1 MSETAAV
8 NQGPD
13 EPRTPRLVNV
23 ADARRVAI
31 ATARRIIA
39 RDGAGR
45 LTLDGVGHEAGLP
58 IGALASHFDNEQEL
72 LMAVAADDLG
82 GIAKAMRASNGA
94 AQPLNELV
102 QRVELLETAFTSM
115 IDRHQKSLRNRNDL
129 TSWVEQC
136 VKDLQQQVDLSDRA
150 FAQMR
155 SEIRAALPPLTVSA
169 SVSAPVVMPAPAA
182 VADAPLPANVAR
194 LIVEPPPVDA
204 LPPAPPAP
212 NFEFADIESTSFETS
227 SPASMA
233 DLPPLLSPQE
243 EKPDTSH
250 SEEAVLMDNYLL
262 DARRAAIATQ
272 AGNDRER
279 HEAKRRSNRTRVLA
293 VAFLGPIAILAT
305 AVMVLNRNVVTATP
319 ATQASMPID
328 LPIAEAA
335 PTPAPKLVSVAPGNE
350 VPPPAPVAK
359 VEAPQVNAAAPT
371 TPAPTQVANAA
382 PLENL
387 TALATKGDSKA
398 ERDLG
403 LKYLSGDGVQ
413 ADESQAAR
421 WLMRAAYRGE
431 PTAEYWLGT
440 LYARGHGV
448 PEDAFQANHW
458 YEAAAQKGNRR
469 AMHSFAVAYFQGW
482 GVEKNYAEAARW
494 FRSAADLGFVDS
506 QFNLAVLYERGAGI
520 QQSLTEAYKWYAIA
534 AKGGDKEADTRVA
547 VLATQLAPAD
557 LALAQQAAAS
567 FKPQPMDESAN
578 LAGGPQ
584 STDG

>member
-8 NQGPD
+8 NQGPN
-13 EPRTPRLVNV
+13 EPRAPRLTDVTQ
-23 ADARRVAI
+23 ARRVAI

-45 LTLDGVGHEAGLP
+45 LSLDGVGHEAGLP
-58 IGALASHFDNEQEL
+58 IGALASHFANEQEL

-82 GIAKAMRASNGA
+82 AIAKSMRASNA
-94 AQPLNELV
+94 AQPSPDIV
-102 QRVELLETAFTSM
+102 QRVELLEAAFTSM
-115 IDRHQKSLRNRNDL
+115 IDRHQKSLRERNDIS
-129 TSWVEQC
+129 SWVEQC
-136 VKDLQQQVDLSDRA
+136 VKDLQQQVDVSDRA

-155 SEIRAALPPLTVSA
+155 SEVCATLPPVTPLSA
-169 SVSAPVVMPAPAA
+169 VPAPVAE
-182 VADAPLPANVAR
+182 APLPANVSR
-194 LIVEPPPVDA
+194 LMVEPPPITA
-204 LPPAPPAP
+204 APLAPPSP
-212 NFEFADIESTSFETS
+212 
-227 SPASMA
+227 SPAA
-233 DLPPLLSPQE
+233 DLPPVLPPKAE
-243 EKPDTSH
+243 PVTSN

-272 AGNDRER
+272 AGGDRER
-279 HEAKRRSNRTRVLA
+279 HEAKRRSNRTRIVA

-305 AVMVLNRNVVTATP
+305 AAMVLNRNVVTASPTS
-319 ATQASMPID
+319 TTASVVD
-328 LPIAEAA
+328 LPIAQ
-335 PTPAPKLVSVAPGNE
+335 PAPKLVSVAPGNPLPE
-350 VPPPAPVAK
+350 PTPEPAAQQTPA
-359 VEAPQVNAAAPT
+359 ASPQVTATAPAANPT
-371 TPAPTQVANAA
+371 PTQLATTA
-382 PLENL
+382 PLDQL
-387 TALATKGDSKA
+387 TSLARSGDMKA

-403 LKYLSGDGVQ
+403 LKYLAGDGVQ
-413 ADESQAAR
+413 ANESEAAR

-482 GVEKNYAEAARW
+482 GVEKNFAEAARW

-520 QQSLTEAYKWYAIA
+520 QQSLTDAYKWYAIA
-534 AKGGDKEADTRVA
+534 AKGGDKEAETRVA

-578 LAGGPQ
+578 LAGSPS

>member
-1 MSETAAV
+1 M
-8 NQGPD
+8 
-13 EPRTPRLVNV
+13 NV

-39 RDGAGR
+39 REGAGR

-82 GIAKAMRASNGA
+82 AIAKSMRATNASV
-94 AQPLNELV
+94 QPDIV

-115 IDRHQKSLRNRNDL
+115 IDRHQKSLRHRTDL
-129 TSWVEQC
+129 SSWVEQC
-136 VKDLQQQVDLSDRA
+136 VKDLQQQVDISDKA

-155 SEIRAALPPLTVSA
+155 SEVRATLPPVTP
-169 SVSAPVVMPAPAA
+169 SAPVSNPVAAP
-182 VADAPLPANVAR
+182 VTDPPLPANVSR
-194 LIVEPPPVDA
+194 LIVEPPPIAAVPSTPP
-204 LPPAPPAP
+204 LPTQS
-212 NFEFADIESTSFETS
+212 STQ
-227 SPASMA
+227 SPAA
-233 DLPPLLSPQE
+233 DLPPVLPPKAE
-243 EKPDTSH
+243 PVTSN

-272 AGNDRER
+272 AGNERER
-279 HEAKRRSNRTRVLA
+279 HDARRRSNRTRIVA

-305 AVMVLNRNVVTATP
+305 AAMVLNRNVVTASP
-319 ATQASMPID
+319 SQSGMPIE
-328 LPIAEAA
+328 LPIAE
-335 PTPAPKLVSVAPGNE
+335 PAPKLVSVAPGN
-350 VPPPAPVAK
+350 PIPQPAAQPAPT
-359 VEAPQVNAAAPT
+359 EAPQVNVTAPAVNPAPAQVA
-371 TPAPTQVANAA
+371 TPAPLDQ
-382 PLENL
+382 L
-387 TALATKGDSKA
+387 TALARSGDMKA

-403 LKYLSGDGVQ
+403 LKYLAGDGVE
-413 ADESQAAR
+413 ANENEAAR

-440 LYARGHGV
+440 LYARGQGV

-494 FRSAADLGFVDS
+494 FRSASDLGFVDS

-534 AKGGDKEADTRVA
+534 AKGGDKEAETRVA

-567 FKPQPMDESAN
+567 FKPQPMDETAN
-578 LAGGPQ
+578 LAGAPS
-584 STDG
+584 STGG

>member
-13 EPRTPRLVNV
+13 EARAPRLVNV

-31 ATARRIIA
+31 TTARRIIA

-58 IGALASHFDNEQEL
+58 IGALSGLFDNEQEL

-82 GIAKAMRASNGA
+82 GIAKAMRAGNGA
-94 AQPLNELV
+94 QPVHELV
-102 QRVELLETAFTSM
+102 QRVELLQTAFTSM

-129 TSWVEQC
+129 SSWVEQC

-155 SEIRAALPPLTVSA
+155 SEIRAALPPMPMTVSA
-169 SVSAPVVMPAPAA
+169 SVSAPIVTPAPAL
-182 VADAPLPANVAR
+182 VTELPLPANVAR
-194 LIVEPPPVDA
+194 LIVEPPPVEA
-204 LPPAPPAP
+204 VPPSLPD
-212 NFEFADIESTSFETS
+212 FELPEVESTAFES
-227 SPASMA
+227 SSSAPTA
-233 DLPPLLSPQE
+233 DLPPMLPPQ

-272 AGNDRER
+272 AGSDRER
-279 HEAKRRSNRTRVLA
+279 HEAKRRSNRGRVLA
-293 VAFLGPIAILAT
+293 VAFLGPLAILAT
-305 AVMVLNRNVVTATP
+305 AAMVLNRNVVTASPT
-319 ATQASMPID
+319 TTASMPID
-328 LPIAEAA
+328 LPIAEPA
-335 PTPAPKLVSVAPGNE
+335 PAPAPKTAAVEPSTPM
-350 VPPPAPVAK
+350 PAPVQQAQA
-359 VEAPQVNAAAPT
+359 EAPQVNASAPAI
-371 TPAPTQVANAA
+371 PAPAQVATAA
-382 PLENL
+382 PLEQLN
-387 TALATKGDSKA
+387 ALAAKGDMKA

-547 VLATQLAPAD
+547 VLATQLAPGD

>member
-1 MSETAAV
+1 M
-8 NQGPD
+8 
-13 EPRTPRLVNV
+13 NV

-31 ATARRIIA
+31 ATARRVIA
-39 RDGAGR
+39 RDGAMR

-58 IGALASHFDNEQEL
+58 IGALANHFDNEQEL

-82 GIAKAMRASNGA
+82 AIAKSMRSSNASV
-94 AQPLNELV
+94 QPDIV

-115 IDRHQKSLRNRNDL
+115 IDRHQKSLRHRTDIS
-129 TSWVEQC
+129 SWVEQC
-136 VKDLQQQVDLSDRA
+136 VKDLQQQVDVSDRA

-155 SEIRAALPPLTVSA
+155 SEVRATLPPVTPP
-169 SVSAPVVMPAPAA
+169 APVPNLI
-182 VADAPLPANVAR
+182 ADAPLPANVSR
-194 LIVEPPPVDA
+194 LIVEPPPIAAVLA
-204 LPPAPPAP
+204 AAPLPTQSLPP
-212 NFEFADIESTSFETS
+212 
-227 SPASMA
+227 SPAA
-233 DLPPLLSPQE
+233 DLPPVVPPKAE
-243 EKPDTSH
+243 PVTSH

-272 AGNDRER
+272 AGGDRER
-279 HEAKRRSNRTRVLA
+279 NDAKRRSNRTRIVA

-305 AVMVLNRNVVTATP
+305 AAMVLNRNVVTASPSST
-319 ATQASMPID
+319 ASVVD
-328 LPIAEAA
+328 LPIAE
-335 PTPAPKLVSVAPGNE
+335 PAPKLVSVAPGNPLPE
-350 VPPPAPVAK
+350 PTPQPPVQQAQPQ
-359 VEAPQVNAAAPT
+359 APQVNATAPAN
-371 TPAPTQVANAA
+371 PAPTQLATTA
-382 PLENL
+382 PLDQL
-387 TALATKGDSKA
+387 TSLARSGDMKA

-403 LKYLSGDGVQ
+403 LKYLAGDGVP
-413 ADESQAAR
+413 ADEGQAAR

-440 LYARGHGV
+440 LYARGQGV

-482 GVEKNYAEAARW
+482 GVEKNFAEAARW

-520 QQSLTEAYKWYAIA
+520 QQSLTDAYKWYAIA
-534 AKGGDKEADTRVA
+534 AKGGDKEAETRVA

-578 LAGGPQ
+578 LAGSPS

>member
-1 MSETAAV
+1 MSEAAV
-8 NQGPD
+8 NQGPN
-13 EPRTPRLVNV
+13 EPRAPRLTNV

-31 ATARRIIA
+31 ASARRIIA
-39 RDGAGR
+39 REGASR

-58 IGALASHFDNEQEL
+58 IGALATHFDNEQEL

-82 GIAKAMRASNGA
+82 AIAKSMRASNA
-94 AQPLNELV
+94 APQPDLV

-115 IDRHQKSLRNRNDL
+115 IDRHQKSLRHRTDL
-129 TSWVEQC
+129 SSWVEQC
-136 VKDLQQQVDLSDRA
+136 VKDLQQQVDISDKA

-155 SEIRAALPPLTVSA
+155 SEVRATLPPVTPPTPVPNPLTA
-169 SVSAPVVMPAPAA
+169 SVAEM
-182 VADAPLPANVAR
+182 PLPANVAR
-194 LIVEPPPVDA
+194 LIVEPPPIAAMPAV
-204 LPPAPPAP
+204 PPPPPTQSPSPAPV
-212 NFEFADIESTSFETS
+212 
-227 SPASMA
+227 A
-233 DLPPLLSPQE
+233 DLPPVLPPQAE
-243 EKPDTSH
+243 PVTSK

-272 AGNDRER
+272 AGNERER
-279 HEAKRRSNRTRVLA
+279 HDAKRRSNRTRIVA

-305 AVMVLNRNVVTATP
+305 AAMVLNRNVVTASPTSP
-319 ATQASMPID
+319 APVVE
-328 LPIAEAA
+328 LPIAE
-335 PTPAPKLVSVAPGNE
+335 PEPKLVSVAPGNPLPE
-350 VPPPAPVAK
+350 PAPAPAAQQAPVS
-359 VEAPQVNAAAPT
+359 APQVNATAAAI
-371 TPAPTQVANAA
+371 PAPTQTATTES
-382 PLENL
+382 LDQL
-387 TALATKGDSKA
+387 TSLARSGDMKA

-403 LKYLSGDGVQ
+403 LKYLAGDGVQ

-458 YEAAAQKGNRR
+458 YEAAAQRGNRR

-494 FRSAADLGFVDS
+494 FRSASDLGFVDS

-534 AKGGDKEADTRVA
+534 AKGGDKEAETRVA

-578 LAGGPQ
+578 LAGGPA

>member
-1 MSETAAV
+1 M
-8 NQGPD
+8 
-13 EPRTPRLVNV
+13 NV
-23 ADARRVAI
+23 ADARRMAI
-31 ATARRIIA
+31 ATARRVIA
-39 RDGAGR
+39 REGAGR

-82 GIAKAMRASNGA
+82 AIAKSMRSSNA
-94 AQPLNELV
+94 TVQPDIV
-102 QRVELLETAFTSM
+102 QRVELLERAFTSM
-115 IDRHQKSLRNRNDL
+115 IDRHQKSLRHRTDL
-129 TSWVEQC
+129 SSWVEQC
-136 VKDLQQQVDLSDRA
+136 VKDLQQQVDISDKA

-155 SEIRAALPPLTVSA
+155 SEVRATLPPVT
-169 SVSAPVVMPAPAA
+169 PPAPAPAPA
-182 VADAPLPANVAR
+182 VAPVAEAPLPANVSR
-194 LIVEPPPVDA
+194 LIVEPPPIA
-204 LPPAPPAP
+204 AMPAAAPPP
-212 NFEFADIESTSFETS
+212 PSQL
-227 SPASMA
+227 PAA
-233 DLPPLLSPQE
+233 DLPPVLPPKA
-243 EKPDTSH
+243 KPVTSN

-272 AGNDRER
+272 AGSERER
-279 HEAKRRSNRTRVLA
+279 HDAKRRSNRTRIVA

-305 AVMVLNRNVVTATP
+305 AAMVLNRNVVTAGP
-319 ATQASMPID
+319 SQVSMPIE
-328 LPIAEAA
+328 LPIAE
-335 PTPAPKLVSVAPGNE
+335 PAPKLVSVAPGNPLPE
-350 VPPPAPVAK
+350 PARETAAQQTPAASPQIK
-359 VEAPQVNAAAPT
+359 APQVNSVAPAN
-371 TPAPTQVANAA
+371 PAPTQVATTA
-382 PLENL
+382 PLDQL
-387 TALATKGDSKA
+387 TSLARSGDMKA

-403 LKYLSGDGVQ
+403 LKYLAGDGVQ
-413 ADESQAAR
+413 ANESEAAR

-440 LYARGHGV
+440 LYARGQGV

-494 FRSAADLGFVDS
+494 FRSASDLGFVDS

-534 AKGGDKEADTRVA
+534 AKGGDKEAETRVA

-578 LAGGPQ
+578 LAGSPS